1 MILRCFL
8 LLIFLFQA
16 GFSPLIASD
25 KCVNFKKTAKS
36 ESKQK
41 SSKSEL
47 CEEDEDE
54 SEKHLGP
61 FGLTFIKKVRFCFIE
76 REIAQSA
83 FSNHSFFSLSRL
95 PIFIWVQNFRI

>member
-54 SEKHLGP
+54 SEKH
-61 FGLTFIKKVRFCFIE
+61 FGLLNLTFIQKTEYRFIAFVKVQTSVSD
-76 REIAQSA
+76 QSLY
-83 FSNHSFFSLSRL
+83 SFSRL